1 MVELKNLTLGYADHL
16 VLSQVSLALEPG
28 RVLALIGPN
37 GCGKSTLLKA
47 ACGLLTPQAG
57 EVLLDGKPLADY
69 PRKEVAQRI
78 SYLSQERT
86 VPDISVRRMV
96 LHGRFPHLSYPRRY
110 GAQDY
115 ALVDKALETM
125 DMADYAHRSMS
136 QLSGGQRQ
144 RVYLAMTLAQQGQT
158 VLLDEPTTYLDVG
171 HQLEV
176 LRLTHRL
183 ASEGKAVVLVLH
195 DLTQALAWA
204 DDVAVHS
211 GGQLQQV
218 GTPEAVFQS
227 GVVEQVFG
235 ITLRRFQTQRGW
247 RYYCEE

>member
-1 MVELKNLTLGYADHL
+1 
-16 VLSQVSLALEPG
+16 
-28 RVLALIGPN
+28 
-37 GCGKSTLLKA
+37 
-47 ACGLLTPQAG
+47 
-57 EVLLDGKPLADY
+57 
-69 PRKEVAQRI
+69 
-78 SYLSQERT
+78 
-86 VPDISVRRMV
+86 
-96 LHGRFPHLSYPRRY
+96 
-110 GAQDY
+110 
-115 ALVDKALETM
+115 
-125 DMADYAHRSMS
+125 MS

-204 DDVAVHS
+204 DDVAVLS